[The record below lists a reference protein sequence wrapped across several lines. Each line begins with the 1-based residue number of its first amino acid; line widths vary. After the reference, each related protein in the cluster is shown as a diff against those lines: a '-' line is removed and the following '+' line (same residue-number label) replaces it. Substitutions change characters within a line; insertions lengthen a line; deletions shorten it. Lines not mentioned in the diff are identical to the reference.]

1 MGQVDGSGQ
10 RYEQFL
16 MSEDERIRVTRVPH
30 ADWADGPTV
39 RVQKV
44 MASGK
49 LAQGPEF
56 PARLA
61 GELAKALHEVMLD

>member
-1 MGQVDGSGQ
+1 MSQIDGSGQ

-16 MSEDERIRVTRVPH
+16 MSNDEHIRVTRVPH
-30 ADWADGPTV
+30 ADWASEPTL

-49 LAQGPEF
+49 TVQGPEF

-61 GELAKALHEVMLD
+61 GELAKALHDVMAE